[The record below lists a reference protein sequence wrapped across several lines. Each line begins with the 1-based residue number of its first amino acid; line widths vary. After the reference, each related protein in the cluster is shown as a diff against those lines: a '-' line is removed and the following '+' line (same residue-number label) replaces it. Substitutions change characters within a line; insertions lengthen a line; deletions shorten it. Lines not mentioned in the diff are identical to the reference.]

1 MTSPSLPASGSLSG
15 KRALVTG
22 GARGI
27 GAAIARRLAADG
39 ADVALTYEKSADKA
53 EALAAELRALGRKAV
68 AIQADAGSTAG
79 AQAAVDGAVDGLG
92 GVDIL
97 INNAGVASMGA
108 FADQPLEEI
117 DALLNVNVRGVLLTT
132 QAALKHIP
140 DGGRII
146 TIGSTVGEKVAFG
159 GITVYSA
166 SKSALESFS
175 RGLARELGPRNITV
189 NVVRPGA
196 TDTDM
201 NPSDGPMAPSVLPS
215 LAIGRYGRPEEVAAA
230 VAFLAGP
237 DAGYITGDGILV
249 DGGANA

>member
-1 MTSPSLPASGSLSG
+1 MTTSSLPLSG

-39 ADVALTYEKSADKA
+39 ADVAVTYEKSAEKA
-53 EALAAELRALGRKAV
+53 EALVSELRALGRKAIAV
-68 AIQADAGSTAG
+68 QADAGSTVG
-79 AQAAVDGAVDGLG
+79 AQAAIDGALAGLG
-92 GVDIL
+92 GIDVL
-97 INNAGVASMGA
+97 VNNAGVARMGE
-108 FADQPLEEI
+108 FAEQPLEDI

-146 TIGSTVGEKVAFG
+146 TIGSNVGQRVPFAG
-159 GITVYSA
+159 LTVYSA
-166 SKSALESFS
+166 SKSALESFN
-175 RGLARELGPRNITV
+175 RGLARELGPRAITV
-189 NVVRPGA
+189 NLVRPGPI
-196 TDTDM
+196 DTDM
-201 NPSDGPMAPSVLPS
+201 NPAEGPLAPSVLPTV
-215 LAIGRYGRPEEVAAA
+215 AVGRYGRAEEVAAA

-249 DGGANA
+249 DGGSNA

>member
-1 MTSPSLPASGSLSG
+1 MTSPSLPLSG

-68 AIQADAGSTAG
+68 AIQADAGSAAG
-79 AQAAVDGAVDGLG
+79 AQAAVDGLG

-97 INNAGVASMGA
+97 VNNAGVARMGA
-108 FADQPLEEI
+108 FADQPLEDI

-146 TIGSTVGEKVAFG
+146 TIGSTVGEKVGFG

>member
-1 MTSPSLPASGSLSG
+1 MTSPSLPLSG

-53 EALAAELRALGRKAV
+53 EALAAELRALGRTAV
-68 AIQADAGSTAG
+68 AIQADAGSAAG

-97 INNAGVASMGA
+97 VNNAGVARMGA
-108 FADQPLEEI
+108 FADQPLEDI

-146 TIGSTVGEKVAFG
+146 TIGSTVGEKVGFG